1 MKNLNRAK
9 MLFAVLIYATK
20 KGLYFSDVDRIFIN
34 QERAQLMANE
44 TAKDNDESPPFPN
57 EFKHPIGLNA
67 KINFLVVKIK
77 NDEIVLYEILDQIN
91 EVLK

>member
-1 MKNLNRAK
+1 MENLNRAK
-9 MLFAVLIYATK
+9 MLFAVLIYTTK

-34 QERAQLMANE
+34 QERGQLMANE

-57 EFKHPIGLNA
+57 EFKHPVGLNA
-67 KINFLVVKIK
+67 KINFIVNKINEDK
-77 NDEIVLYEILDQIN
+77 IIRNEILDQID